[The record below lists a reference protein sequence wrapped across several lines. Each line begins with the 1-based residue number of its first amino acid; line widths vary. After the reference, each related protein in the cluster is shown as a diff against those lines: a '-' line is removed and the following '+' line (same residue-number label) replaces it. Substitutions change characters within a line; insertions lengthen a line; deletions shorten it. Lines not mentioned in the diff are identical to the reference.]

1 MKLSL
6 MCRRNPSEAEG
17 ERERTGDNQ
26 RDFKKE
32 RKETGIR
39 KVGTTEQ
46 RVREKKAAFMN
57 SPRQGRRVLFYK
69 PPTTNSK
76 HAHPKLEGEGKSSQ
90 GAAGDKGW

>member
-1 MKLSL
+1 M
-6 MCRRNPSEAEG
+6 A
-17 ERERTGDNQ
+17 
-26 RDFKKE
+26 
-32 RKETGIR
+32 GIT
-39 KVGTTEQ
+39 VPVNSQESGWGGGGTTEQ

>member
-39 KVGTTEQ
+39 KVG
-46 RVREKKAAFMN
+46 MN
-57 SPRQGRRVLFYK
+57 RMVGSYVWSVLKDFKEYFLKTMMLMQDDLLLFFVIKDIMVSLNFY
-69 PPTTNSK
+69 
-76 HAHPKLEGEGKSSQ
+76 E
-90 GAAGDKGW
+90 